1 MPPEKTPN
9 ATQQLTENGTSWQA
23 QFCTTIYL
31 SATYSIK
38 PLPSLMKKHGT
49 WHGAVEEDIAIYN

>member
-9 ATQQLTENGTSWQA
+9 ATQQSTENGTSWQA
-23 QFCTTIYL
+23 QFRTNIYL
-31 SATYSIK
+31 SVTYSIE

-49 WHGAVEEDIAIYN
+49 WQGAVAEDITIYN